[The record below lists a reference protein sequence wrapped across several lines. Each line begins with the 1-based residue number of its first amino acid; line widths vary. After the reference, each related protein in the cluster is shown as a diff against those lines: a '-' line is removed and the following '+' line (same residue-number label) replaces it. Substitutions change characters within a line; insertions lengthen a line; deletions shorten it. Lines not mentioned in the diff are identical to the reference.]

1 MAAAKE
7 SQSAWKDKVKEN
19 LDKAFDLVHDVEKRY
34 MEEPEK
40 MLGLLKTASQFYQYS
55 VNNLKLIYAQN
66 PTAKYVQSFEA
77 WKKDGFHVL
86 RGQKGM
92 KIFVPV
98 RTTFLKLNDGEIVAL
113 SEASAEQKQQY
124 KEGLIEHFQKTNYKI
139 GNVFDITQTTCPPE
153 RYSELIGENIR
164 DFSSIKQVYS
174 ATGTFTGLCK
184 SIMLSYYMGQ
194 SVDKEQVALFEKYMA
209 DYIEQGEEKCIKQLD
224 VVLQTA
230 INDYKDLLGGRVT
243 VEIPR
248 KSDVSKDTKTE
259 ISESGTK
266 KKLSIPEKNY
276 ESMMELAPDIM
287 SGETESA
294 EFNAGEHYDKLSVV
308 RNRSNVVSMAH
319 TYVQN
324 GDLMYDPY
332 MEFFIDH
339 ENRTL
344 NAYYYELSS
353 LGYNRCSI
361 REDNSI
367 NEMIERGLNEFAHGW
382 FKNINYQGYK
392 RVSENAEKNITEET
406 DDFLDVNVAEVRKK
420 LEEVGI
426 VNGQVVDEEAL
437 DNSPFIKQ
445 VVEDVKSISDSD
457 VKYEEKRMLVEGD
470 LIEYEGKR
478 WIITENY
485 NNFMISGKNL
495 DPTDTNGSF
504 QWIGSVDS
512 HEFRIIKKTVVA
524 LESTEDYSDH
534 ENGFYTYHYQNG
546 RNGIRYRLVT
556 IGEDGYLK
564 PYLSDKQF
572 FITKELAE
580 EYIEKHAAL
589 LDVISYDDIVHR
601 AGYEIARTQIEKK
614 MSEQEN
620 ENAYYFEVVECS
632 EFHTM
637 GNIYSEIDT
646 ASAAIQQF
654 NDIKETKRTLGPGIN
669 LIVGKGEDKEEIPLA
684 SGINIDFDMFKY
696 YPILE
701 TDDKAREKVSE
712 FVSEARKN
720 GFQTYGSYSLL
731 NTSEQQNNGMR
742 HRRGR

>member
-1 MAAAKE
+1 MAVNNGNQLSWKE
-7 SQSAWKDKVKEN
+7 KAKEN
-19 LDKAFDLVHDVEKRY
+19 LDKAFELVHDVEKSY
-34 MEEPEK
+34 MEEPDK
-40 MLGLLKTASQFYQYS
+40 LLGLLKTSSQFYQYS
-55 VNNLKLIYAQN
+55 INNLKLIYAQN

-124 KEGLIEHFQKTNYKI
+124 KEGVIEHFQKTSYKI
-139 GNVFDITQTTCPPE
+139 GNVFDITQTNCPIE
-153 RYSELIGENIR
+153 RYPELIGDNAR

-184 SIMLSYYMGQ
+184 SIMISYYMGQ
-194 SVDKEQVALFEKYMA
+194 SIDKEEVALFKKYMA
-209 DYIEQGEEKCIKQLD
+209 DYVAQGEEKSIKQLD
-224 VVLQTA
+224 VILQTA

-248 KSDVSKDTKTE
+248 ESKDTKTE
-259 ISESGTK
+259 LIQSDAK
-266 KKLSIPEKNY
+266 KKASIPENLY

-287 SGETESA
+287 SGEATDA
-294 EFNAGEHYDKLSVV
+294 QFDAGEHYDKLSVV
-308 RNRSNVVSMAH
+308 RNRSNVISMAH
-319 TYVQN
+319 TYEQN

-332 MEFFIDH
+332 MEFLIDH
-339 ENRTL
+339 DNRTL

-361 REDNSI
+361 REDNTI
-367 NEMIERGLNEFAHGW
+367 NDMIERELNEFAHGW

-392 RVSENAEKNITEET
+392 RVSEIVEKNITEET
-406 DDFLDVNVAEVRKK
+406 DDFLDVNIAEVRKK

-437 DNSPFIKQ
+437 DNSSFIKQ
-445 VVEDVKSISDSD
+445 VVEDVKSISDSN
-457 VKYEEKRMLVEGD
+457 VKYEEKRMLVKGD
-470 LIEYEGKR
+470 VIEYEGKR

-495 DPTDTNGSF
+495 DPTDTNSSF

-512 HEFRIIKKTVVA
+512 HEFRIIKKTIVA

-534 ENGFYTYHYQNG
+534 ENGFYTYHYQDG

-580 EYIEKHAAL
+580 EYIEKNAAL
-589 LDVISYDDIVHR
+589 LDVISYDDIMHK
-601 AGYEIARTQIEKK
+601 AGYEIAKTQIEKK

-654 NDIKETKRTLGPGIN
+654 NDIKEAKRTLGPGIN
-669 LIVGKGEDKEEIPLA
+669 LIVRKGENKEEIPLA

-720 GFQTYGSYSLL
+720 GFQTYGNYSLL